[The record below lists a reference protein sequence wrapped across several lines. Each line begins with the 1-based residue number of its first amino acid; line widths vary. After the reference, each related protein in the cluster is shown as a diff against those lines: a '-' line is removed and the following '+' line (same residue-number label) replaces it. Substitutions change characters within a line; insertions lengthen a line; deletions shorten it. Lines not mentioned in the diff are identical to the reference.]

1 MSEAVMTIV
10 VTAIVAATVVK
21 LVRIKAQGRAAGDAI
36 DARAAEFADRMD
48 RLERRMAN
56 LETIVLDAEKRKE
69 FERQL

>member
-1 MSEAVMTIV
+1 MSEAMMTIV
-10 VTAIVAATVVK
+10 VTAILAATVVK
-21 LVRIKAQGRAAGDAI
+21 LVRIKAQSRAAGGAM
-36 DARAAEFADRMD
+36 DARAADFSERMD